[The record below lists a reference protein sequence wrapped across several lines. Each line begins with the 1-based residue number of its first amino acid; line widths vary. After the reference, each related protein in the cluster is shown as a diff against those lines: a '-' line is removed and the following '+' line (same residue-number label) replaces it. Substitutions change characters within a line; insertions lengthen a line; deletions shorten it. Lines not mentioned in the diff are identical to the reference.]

1 MKKRVFVQSL
11 LILLPVLSVG
21 LATTQDSVT
30 VFDTVSGLTQYYSYF
45 DLVPVSNLQMLPPLA
60 ALCSAVSGILAAV
73 YLVKKNPGFLKA
85 SGSAAIASASVASIL
100 TVMREAVL
108 VIPNVGLPIFMVIH
122 FFCCSTLPKLVAAE
136 KPEKAKNKRLP
147 NRR

>member
-1 MKKRVFVQSL
+1 MKKKVLFKSL
-11 LILLPVLSVG
+11 MIVLPILAVG
-21 LATTQDSVT
+21 LATTTNSVT
-30 VFDTVSGLTQYYSYF
+30 VFNTLTGETQYYSYF

-85 SGSAAIASASVASIL
+85 SGYAAIASASVASIL

>member
-1 MKKRVFVQSL
+1 MKKKVFVQSL

-73 YLVKKNPGFLKA
+73 YLVKKNPGFLKT
-85 SGSAAIASASVASIL
+85 SGYAAIASASVASIL

>member
-1 MKKRVFVQSL
+1 
-11 LILLPVLSVG
+11 
-21 LATTQDSVT
+21 
-30 VFDTVSGLTQYYSYF
+30 
-45 DLVPVSNLQMLPPLA
+45 
-60 ALCSAVSGILAAV
+60 
-73 YLVKKNPGFLKA
+73 
-85 SGSAAIASASVASIL
+85 
-100 TVMREAVL
+100 MREAVL